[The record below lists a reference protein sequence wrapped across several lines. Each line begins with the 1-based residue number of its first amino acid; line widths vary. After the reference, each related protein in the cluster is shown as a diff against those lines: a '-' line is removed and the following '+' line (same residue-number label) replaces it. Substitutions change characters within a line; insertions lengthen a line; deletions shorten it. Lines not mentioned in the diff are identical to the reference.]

1 MNEWTETLITFAAG
15 VVTGVVLLY
24 LLLPARRQYGKL
36 IRERDEA
43 RKAMLNYRQQVDH
56 HFLRTAELVNNMTES
71 YRKVHEHLSEGAR
84 DLCSESGRR
93 LAAQA
98 SLDALPDSKTGDRE
112 ANEELEPPLD
122 YAPSA
127 KGTLSEDYG
136 LKHGEE
142 SPFAPVSDLD
152 PEAEKPEAVEPPRDY
167 AASGDAQVEPGDEKP
182 A

>member
-1 MNEWTETLITFAAG
+1 MSEWMETLMTFGAG
-15 VVTGVVLLY
+15 LASGGLLLY
-24 LLLPARRQYGKL
+24 FLLPARRQYGKL

-43 RKAMLNYRQQVDH
+43 RKALLDYRQQVDH

-71 YRKVHEHLSEGAR
+71 YRKVHEHLSEGAQ

-98 SLDALPDSKTGDRE
+98 SLDALPGKRDAGTETPED
-112 ANEELEPPLD
+112 LEPPLD

-136 LKHGEE
+136 LKHGRET
-142 SPFAPVSDLD
+142 PFEPVGDLD
-152 PEAEKPEAVEPPRDY
+152 KDKDAGAVEPPRDY
-167 AASGDAQVEPGDEKP
+167 AAARNEGDDEEETGKP